1 MTAGV
6 TDITGFAANTLNST
20 EPHQLNVTDT
30 YTATANRE
38 VYAVSVFANSTGTAG
53 QQCEVGL
60 YDITSLTTPYDGAEL
75 IASATITHGGS
86 EEELTVNLGAP
97 VALTEG
103 NVYACAVRAIDNGTH
118 TVFVMYRSGFESNA
132 GVQSVTTGAGGA
144 LADPW
149 DGDTTIA
156 RRYAAAALTQA
167 ASSVPTLDDVGG
179 NDTVVVGDTEAITYS
194 NFTSAIETATINDG
208 GTAVTSLTVSS
219 AGATSANIT
228 LASLNDWVGTKAC
241 PFTSSSHTGQQVTI
255 TSTNED
261 PDESDSLAVT
271 FNPPADH
278 AVTETTG
285 FTWPPP
291 DGSVIKGFASEP
303 PATSQLIAPS
313 TFTFDA
319 LGILTTDVLS
329 DTPFYL
335 YNATTEE
342 GSMFMYLVE
351 SGLAV
356 KIASIRKSVRSSIR
370 GSIYNSVR

>member
-30 YTATANRE
+30 YTAPANRE

-118 TVFVMYRSGFESNA
+118 TVFVVYRSGFESNA

-219 AGATSANIT
+219 AGASSANIT

-241 PFTSSSHTGQQVTI
+241 PFTSSSHTSQQVTI
-255 TSTNED
+255 TSTDED

-271 FNPPADH
+271 FNVPSGYTATEVSSASTADGSIFM
-278 AVTETTG
+278 G
-285 FTWPPP
+285 FQSTPP
-291 DGSVIKGFASEP
+291 DTSLVIHPDDITVS
-303 PATSQLIAPS
+303 S
-313 TFTFDA
+313 T
-319 LGILTTDVLS
+319 GVVTTDRL
-329 DTPFYL
+329 TNATCYFW
-335 YNATTEE
+335 NATTEE
-342 GSMFMYLVE
+342 GSSFQYLIE
-351 SGLAV
+351 SETSSGTKRGIINA
-356 KIASIRKSVRSSIR
+356 ISSGIRAGIR
-370 GSIYNSVR
+370 